1 MKQTLAVLLSVVM
14 LFGCLPVTGFPVS
27 AGCDSAFMRIV
38 HLDCGR
44 KYFSAD
50 EIKGVIDMAADNSYT
65 HVELAVGNDGLR
77 FLPDDMSVSVSGYAY
92 ESDAV
97 ADAVRQGNTNYYDD
111 PNGNALTESEM
122 DEILAFA
129 AEKDVGII
137 PLLNTPGHMNALMDA
152 GESLIGEKLSYSTS
166 ERTIDVT
173 NETATAFT
181 LAVLEKYIRYF
192 AGKGCTHFNLGADE
206 YANDISS
213 SGFSAIQS
221 AGLYDD
227 YIEYVN
233 SAAAIVKEAGMTP
246 MAFNDGI
253 YYNSQTSYGT
263 FDPGIAVCFWTSGW
277 SGYSVAP
284 ASLLAGKGHEI
295 INTNDAWYYVLG
307 RSSGGYSLNSA
318 QSGVRNTACTAVP
331 GGSSGVTPA
340 GCMLCVW
347 CDDPSVPYTDAERS
361 NIGGLLAGLAENNA
375 DCFTAPETGGEVTL
389 TDDST
394 GVSVT
399 AANLQSLTVRTVT
412 PPEMTGIRHSI
423 AYDITLTDASG
434 AYTGAAKA
442 AIPVPAA
449 WNSAPQHLR
458 AYVQEADGSYSRIS
472 GAYAD
477 GVYTASVPHFSV
489 VVLAEADPNALA
501 EDMITLTAGES
512 LTLTD
517 PSGNYEDTYTGDGL
531 DTDIADVT
539 VEGQDAIEGTASY
552 SEANNVTCSALL
564 DRDSSNWTATDYYY
578 KTGNDYYPLYVKR
591 SSRGVL
597 FWRTYTYTYAYLKG
611 ADYQIISDQDTDSP
625 TDSSVNITLYR
636 QTGHTDPQ
644 PAFTEITFTGKS
656 IGETSVTVGNTR
668 YTILVAAKKVP
679 LEMYVGETAGFADSS
694 AAYEINGFGVSVRLD
709 GGKII
714 FTAAAAGTAAVAT
727 SSAVYSITVKEPGFT
742 APSEIIADHATTTQ
756 LYKKTEITSTQ
767 LENGEFISTLALDD
781 YVANQHT
788 YIFWKARVIDRAQTE
803 GGQIFDGYY
812 NSSGVSDS
820 GDNECMTYEGKAY
833 DVDALKYENGH
844 YYFRVADTGDWKLL
858 RWTGHEEGTAAP
870 NSGHQL
876 IFYYMIQ
883 YVKDDKASINISDW
897 GDDGTYGK
905 DLIRFELYEITGDD
919 YTNATLLGESQEYF
933 SMGIQVI
940 TSLHDPAYEVV
951 RSVVDYD
958 FPFYDDKVYN
968 GQITDVPAVEA
979 GRACTVRVY
988 IRRKALFSVEYDW
1001 LNAPASATLPS
1012 GASGLAENAVYSIDS
1027 NYTSQTVIHEGAYTY
1042 TFSGWYRNEE
1052 LTIPAEERLT
1062 VTGDVIL
1069 YGRWTRKLNDT
1080 ITIAAEDAEK
1090 VYDGSE
1096 LTAPGFTVTYQ
1107 GQIVPLID
1115 GKYTIAGE
1123 ELTITADITGSQT
1136 DVGTAVN
1143 AVGNVQ
1149 ITGDNTTEY
1158 KYTTRNGTLTVYPRI
1173 TVEYYKDALD
1183 ADNKL
1188 ESENY
1193 QTTLSPEHNGELLR
1207 EGDSVTLSGEWLNR
1221 HRPEGCRDGVQQ
1233 DTVPYTV
1240 TDANEQVIRVL
1251 YLPASTSLTIRKE
1264 GADALDGNQTFL
1276 FRVTGED
1283 GVDVTVTVHGNS
1295 AVTIDGLT
1303 IGKAYTV
1310 TELTEWSWRYGRQTF
1325 TAAAGLSYEAPPT
1338 GGITVTLTADET
1350 ANRVTC
1356 ANTRTVPYWLDG
1368 DSFRINVFTKP
1379 QAQS

>member
-27 AGCDSAFMRIV
+27 AGSDSAFMRIV

-253 YYNSQTSYGT
+253 YYNSQASYGT
-263 FDPGIAVCFWTSGW
+263 FDPDIEVCFWTSGW

-284 ASLLAGKGHEI
+284 ASLLAGKGHKI

-318 QSGVRNTACTAVP
+318 QSGVRNTTCTAVP
-331 GGSSGVTPA
+331 GNDSSDVAPV

-347 CDDPSVPYTDAERS
+347 CDDPSVSYTDAECS

-375 DCFTAPETGGEVTL
+375 DYFTAPETDSEITL
-389 TDDST
+389 TDDMT
-394 GVSVT
+394 GVSVI
-399 AANLQSLTVRTVT
+399 AANLQSLTVQPVA

-434 AYTGAAKA
+434 AYTGAAKV
-442 AIPVPAA
+442 AILVPDA
-449 WNSAPQHLR
+449 WNAAPQHLR
-458 AYVQEADGSYSRIS
+458 AYVQESDGSYSRIP

-477 GVYTASVPHFSV
+477 GIYTASVPHFSV
-489 VVLAEADPNALA
+489 VVLAEADPNAHVEETIA
-501 EDMITLTAGES
+501 LTVGES

-517 PSGNYEDTYTGDGL
+517 SSGNYKGTYTGDGL
-531 DTDIADVT
+531 DTGIADVT
-539 VEGQDAIEGTASY
+539 VEGQDAIEGTTIY
-552 SEANNVTCSALL
+552 SEANNVTCSELL
-564 DRDSSNWTATDYYY
+564 NQNSSNWIETDYYY
-578 KTGNDYYPLYVKR
+578 KVDNDYYPVYVKR
-591 SSRGVL
+591 YGV
-597 FWRTYTYTYAYLKG
+597 FWTTYTYTYAYFNSS
-611 ADYQIISDQDTDSP
+611 DYETISTQSTNSP
-625 TDSSVNITLYR
+625 GNTNVDITLYN
-636 QTGHTDPQ
+636 QTEHTDPQ

-668 YTILVAAKKVP
+668 YTILVTAKKVT
-679 LEMYVGETAGFADSS
+679 LEMYVGETASFADSS
-694 AAYEINGFGVSVRLD
+694 TAYEINGSGVSVRLD

-714 FTAAAAGTAAVAT
+714 FTASAAGTAAVAT
-727 SSAVYSITVKEPGFT
+727 TSAVYSITVKEPGFT
-742 APSEIIADHATTTQ
+742 APSEIIADHATTTV
-756 LYKKTEITSTQ
+756 LHGTDPITSTQ
-767 LENGEFISTLALDD
+767 LENGAFVSTLARNDFT
-781 YVANQHT
+781 ANNQT
-788 YIFWKARVIDRAQTE
+788 YIFWKARVIDRAQTG
-803 GGQIFDGYY
+803 GGQMFDNY
-812 NSSGVSDS
+812 NGSSGTDAGS
-820 GDNECMTYEGKAY
+820 DNECMTYEGKAY

-858 RWTGHEEGTAAP
+858 RWTAYTGHGAYPTT
-870 NSGHQL
+870 GHQL

-883 YVKDDKASINISDW
+883 YVKDDKASINTSDW
-897 GDDGTYGK
+897 GDWGS
-905 DLIRFELYEITGDD
+905 DLYTIRFELYEVIGND
-919 YTNATLLGESQEYF
+919 F
-933 SMGIQVI
+933 SDAERLASNSHGFSNGIQVI

-951 RSVVDYD
+951 RSEVDYNSSR
-958 FPFYDDKVYN
+958 YDDKVYN

-1012 GASGLAENAVYSIDS
+1012 GASDLAENTVYSVDS
-1027 NYTSQTVIHEGAYTY
+1027 NYTNQTVVYEGAYTY
-1042 TFSGWYRNEE
+1042 TFSGWYLNEE
-1052 LTIPAEERLT
+1052 LTRPAGKTLT
-1062 VTGDVIL
+1062 VTSDVIL
-1069 YGRWTRKLNDT
+1069 YGRWTRKLSNT
-1080 ITIAAEDAEK
+1080 ITITAEDAEK

-1096 LTAPGFTVTYQ
+1096 LTAPGFSVTYQ
-1107 GQIVPLID
+1107 GQVVPLID

-1123 ELTITADITGSQT
+1123 ELTITADIAGSQT
-1136 DVGTAVN
+1136 NVGTAVN
-1143 AVGNVQ
+1143 AVSNVQ
-1149 ITGDNTTEY
+1149 IRSDNTTEY
-1158 KYTTRNGTLTVYPRI
+1158 KYTTRNGTLTVYPKI
-1173 TVEYYKDALD
+1173 TVEYYKDTLD

-1207 EGDSVTLSGEWLNR
+1207 EGDSVTLSVEWLNMHHPDGYR
-1221 HRPEGCRDGVQQ
+1221 AGVQQ
-1233 DTVPYTV
+1233 GTTPYTV
-1240 TDANEQVIRVL
+1240 TSANEQVIRVL
-1251 YLPASTSLTIRKE
+1251 YLPASTSLTIYKE
-1264 GADALDGNQTFL
+1264 GADTRDWNQTFL

-1310 TELTEWSWRYGRQTF
+1310 TELTEWSWRYGQQKF
-1325 TAAAGLSYEAPPT
+1325 TAATGLSCTAPET
-1338 GGITVTLTADET
+1338 GGITVTLTADENT
-1350 ANRVTC
+1350 NSVTC